1 MLSLSDVGN
10 SKNITTYLSID
21 SLQGDTMVSTPLSLA
36 DLAKQG
42 QPEAIATLL
51 NRKLQPKGISAKV
64 TTHDRGFRIR
74 LEGQS
79 APDKTRLTQFLRQ
92 GFRSLNLDNA
102 DELDIYGWRIGDD
115 FPAWHS
121 SISLRPASLSV
132 VDSSTVT
139 ADSQASS
146 SSQNPPVNE
155 NVSQQPASND
165 SVDNESSNRATQAKE
180 SQNSMWNSMFGAVTD
195 AMNAV
200 GSAATQTSEAV
211 ANSVAETTSSITE
224 TTTNFGNAAAS
235 TGSSIADSCGQAAM
249 SVPGGL
255 GYVFDL
261 INDSPQ
267 LQDITKALKVDWLVG
282 IIDKVDIV
290 KAETHVKKLQKKY
303 PNETSAEIS
312 RRIMTEKVLYV
323 GSSGMASSLL
333 PGFAAPMI
341 AVDLAAT
348 TAIQAEMGYQ
358 IACAYGF
365 DVRDQ
370 ARKGEIVAIF
380 GLALG
385 GSQALKVGF
394 KYLARNIPI
403 AGAVVGASTNAVAL
417 YAVGHAACHYYEAK
431 RNNRNPLMQSEK
443 AENEKYLQEATRQQ
457 VIMDQIL
464 VHLVIAGSPDQSHE
478 DILATLT
485 TMNLSAASLAII
497 QKTIQNPNP
506 LDKLLAQVNPEF
518 AVSLLAQCRAIA
530 EADDVVTEE
539 ESRIIEQIAAKLS
552 SQSDSEAV
560 QDAAQTVQKKRFRFW
575 NRKNKAQ

>member
-1 MLSLSDVGN
+1 
-10 SKNITTYLSID
+10 
-21 SLQGDTMVSTPLSLA
+21 MVSTPLSLA

-51 NRKLQPKGISAKV
+51 NRKLQPKGIIAKV

-79 APDKTRLTQFLRQ
+79 APDKSRLTQFLRQ

-102 DELDIYGWRIGDD
+102 DELDIYGWRTGDD

-121 SISLRPASLSV
+121 SISLRTALPSAT
-132 VDSSTVT
+132 DSSTV
-139 ADSQASS
+139 AGNSQASS
-146 SSQNPPVNE
+146 PSQNTLVNE
-155 NVSQQPASND
+155 NVSQQASSNDNENNASND
-165 SVDNESSNRATQAKE
+165 LATQAE
-180 SQNSMWNSMFGAVTD
+180 ENQNSMWNSMFGAVTD

-200 GSAATQTSEAV
+200 GSAATQASEVV
-211 ANSVAETTSSITE
+211 ANNVAETTSGIAE
-224 TTTNFGNAAAS
+224 ATTNFGNAAAS
-235 TGSSIADSCGQAAM
+235 TGNSIAESCGQAAM
-249 SVPGGL
+249 SVPDGL
-255 GYVFDL
+255 GYIVDL

-267 LQDITKALKVDWLVG
+267 LQEITKALKVDWLVG

-290 KAETHVKKLQKKY
+290 KAETHVKRLQKKY
-303 PNETSAEIS
+303 PNETPAEIS
-312 RRIMTEKVLYV
+312 RRIMTEKALYV

-333 PGFAAPMI
+333 PGFAAAMI

-385 GSQALKVGF
+385 GGQALKVGF

-403 AGAVVGASTNAVAL
+403 AGAAVGASTNAVAL

-431 RNNRNPLMQSEK
+431 RDNKNPLMQSEQT
-443 AENEKYLQEATRQQ
+443 ENEQYLQEATRQQ

-464 VHLVIAGSPDQSHE
+464 AHLVIAGSPDQSYE
-478 DILATLT
+478 DILATLK

-497 QKTIQNPNP
+497 QKTIQNPTP
-506 LDKLLAQVNPEF
+506 LDKLLTQVNPEF

-530 EADDVVTEE
+530 EADDVVNEE
-539 ESRIIEQIAAKLS
+539 ESRIIEKIAAKLS
-552 SQSDSEAV
+552 SQNDSEAV
-560 QDAAQTVQKKRFRFW
+560 QDAAQTIQKKRLRFW